1 MTDRS
6 SHDSHN
12 SHGAHD
18 PHNSHQPVTVLLV
31 DDQPI
36 VAEAVR
42 RMLAPESDIAFHY
55 CQDPTLAISQ
65 ANSLQPTVILQDL
78 VMPEL
83 DGLTLVKFFRANP
96 ATREVPLI
104 VLSTK
109 EEPIVKAEAFSV
121 GANDYLVKLPD
132 RLELVARVRYHS
144 KGYIAQLERNEAYRA
159 LAESRR
165 LLADEVAEA
174 AKYVRSLLPAPLTD
188 GPVRVDWRFVP
199 STQLGGDS
207 FSYHWLDDDH
217 FAIFLLDVSGHGVG
231 SSLMSVSALNILR
244 SQALPNTDFRDPG
257 QVLAGLNLA
266 FEMEHHDNK
275 FFTIWYGVYRPA
287 TRQLTFAGGGHPPG
301 LLLSDPSQPELSLS
315 LLESQGPMIGMLP
328 DEEFETGTIEVPA
341 ASRLLIFSDGVF
353 EIDKPDDTMWKFEDF
368 VEYLRTI
375 PPGEPLMDRL
385 LRHAQT
391 LHGSDQL
398 SDDYSIVQAEF

>member
-1 MTDRS
+1 MSSTDPAAATTSVSPAQR
-6 SHDSHN
+6 
-12 SHGAHD
+12 
-18 PHNSHQPVTVLLV
+18 QVTVLLV

-42 RMLAPESDIAFHY
+42 RMLAPESDIALHY
-55 CQDPTLAISQ
+55 CQDPTRAIAE
-65 ANSLQPTVILQDL
+65 ANTLQPTVILQDL
-78 VMPEL
+78 VMPDL

-109 EEPIVKAEAFSV
+109 EEPTIKAEAFGV

-207 FSYHWLDDDH
+207 FSYHWLDEEH
-217 FAIFLLDVSGHGVG
+217 FALFLLDVSGHGVG

-244 SQALPNTDFRDPG
+244 SQALPHTDFRDPG
-257 QVLAGLNLA
+257 QVLAGLNAA
-266 FEMEHHDNK
+266 FDMEHHDNK

-301 LLLSDPSQPELSLS
+301 LLLSRSAQQGLSLTP
-315 LLESQGPMIGMLP
+315 LESQGPMIGMLP
-328 DEEFETGTIEVPA
+328 DEEVPTQTVELPPA
-341 ASRLLIFSDGVF
+341 AKLLIFSDGVF
-353 EIDKPDDTMWKFEDF
+353 EIDRADGTMWKFEDF
-368 VEYLRTI
+368 LEYLATL
-375 PPGEPLMDRL
+375 PPDAPLMDRL
-385 LRHAQT
+385 LQHAQS

-398 SDDYSIVQAEF
+398 TDDFSIVQAEF

>member
-1 MTDRS
+1 MTNPPSRD
-6 SHDSHN
+6 SHDSDA
-12 SHGAHD
+12 SHD
-18 PHNSHQPVTVLLV
+18 SQRPVTVLLV

-42 RMLAPESDIAFHY
+42 RMLAPEDDITLHY
-55 CQDPTLAISQ
+55 CQDPTQAIAQ
-65 ANSLQPTVILQDL
+65 ANALQPTVILQDL

-109 EEPIVKAEAFSV
+109 EEPTIKAEAFGV

-165 LLADEVAEA
+165 LLANEVAEA
-174 AKYVRSLLPAPLTD
+174 AKYVRSLLPTPLTD

-207 FSYHWLDDDH
+207 FSYHWLDDEH
-217 FAIFLLDVSGHGVG
+217 FALFLLDVSGHGVG

-257 QVLAGLNLA
+257 QVLAGLNAA
-266 FEMEHHDNK
+266 FDMEHHDNK

-301 LLLSDPSQPELSLS
+301 LLLDRPTQQKLSLTP
-315 LLESQGPMIGMLP
+315 LESQGPMIGMLP
-328 DEEFETGTIEVPA
+328 DEVFETQTIKLPLA
-341 ASRLLIFSDGVF
+341 ARLLIFSDGVF
-353 EIDKPDDTMWKFEDF
+353 EIDKADDTMWKFEEF

-375 PPGEPLMDRL
+375 PPDESLMDRL
-385 LRHAQT
+385 LQHAQT

-398 SDDYSIVQAEF
+398 TDDFSIVQAEFC